1 MGRPGLG
8 EGEDGFQVIPIDA
21 VKFFD
26 GGPET
31 KIPDRED
38 VGAF

>member
-8 EGEDGFQVIPIDA
+8 EGEDGFQVIPLDA
-21 VKFFD
+21 IKFFD
-26 GGPET
+26 RGAQA
-31 KIPDRED
+31 KVPDRED